1 MDTDSSAFLDLES
14 KRKCRM
20 TLKGVSGTIDKRG
33 GGIGNAL
40 FHACFTFLKFLRSSD
55 TCNLQDYHLII
66 VSDVPT

>member
-1 MDTDSSAFLDLES
+1 MIMRYGEKGKCWSTYLDYCLS
-14 KRKCRM
+14 HN
-20 TLKGVSGTIDKRG
+20 IDKRG